1 MTSVILVDGD
11 RRHPVHYSLSR
22 LEQQIE
28 VEGVRYYRVSPV
40 EGYESLAAYAQL
52 PSSGVC
58 HPPASL
64 AKAPDAPAPAP
75 QRVAEPEPVA
85 HPPAKKAKAAKG
97 RR

>member
-1 MTSVILVDGD
+1 MTHIVLVDSN
-11 RRHPVHYSLSR
+11 RNCPLPHAISR

-28 VEGVRYYRVSPV
+28 VEGVKYYRVSPV
-40 EGYESLAAYAQL
+40 EGHEDRPAYAQL

-64 AKAPDAPAPAP
+64 AKAPDAAPAP
-75 QRVAEPEPVA
+75 PRVAEPEPVA